1 MPPFDKEM
9 VQPVQ
14 ELLKAKGVEL
24 CLGDGLAGF
33 AAVEVSTMAT
43 IPGSWVCSSRSE
55 HDGSNPWQLGWQQ

>member
-1 MPPFDKEM
+1 MPPFDREM

-33 AAVEVSTMAT
+33 AAAQEVK
-43 IPGSWVCSSRSE
+43 GGKRDSSRESQ
-55 HDGSNPWQLGWQQ
+55 GSARGLWCLVCG